1 MPPTEEEK
9 RQINEP
15 LKSEYEE
22 YLYWL
27 ICEKEYSKR
36 KAKRKADRLFKRGKW
51 ADMRG
56 SDNE

>member
-1 MPPTEEEK
+1 MMPPTEEEK

-27 ICEKEYSKR
+27 IYEKEYSKR

-56 SDNE
+56 AE